1 MNAPALPSVAR
12 PVAAAPAVAATPVA
26 TGFAGTLSEGV
37 AKLDING
44 KSYELPLLV
53 GTENERAVD
62 ISKLRA
68 MTGVV
73 TLDEGYVNTG
83 STTSAITFL
92 DGEKGILRYRGY
104 PIEVL
109 AEKCDFVEVSYLLI
123 YGKLPTS
130 DELNSFGKMLSHHTM
145 IHEDMRSFYG
155 GFPRDAH
162 PMATLGSVV
171 GALSTFY
178 QDSLDVRDPRQVEV
192 SVHRLLAKLPTIAAY
207 SHKKSIGQP
216 LIYPRNDLSYCE
228 NFLQMMFAVPCEEYH
243 IDPDFADALDMLLI
257 VHADHE
263 QNCSTSTVRMVGS
276 SDANLFASI
285 SAGICALW
293 GPLHGGANQAS
304 VEMLEKIVADGGNV
318 KKYVDLAKKKDSGF
332 RLMGF
337 GHRVYKN
344 YDPRA
349 RLIKATCDKL
359 LAKIAR
365 RDPIFD
371 IAQQLEEVALADE
384 YFIERK
390 LYPNVDFY
398 SGVIYRA
405 MGIPVQMFPVLFAMG
420 RLPGWIAH
428 WIEMHHSPSQKICRP
443 RQIYTGERLRDFEPI
458 SKRV

>member
-26 TGFAGTLSEGV
+26 TGFGGTLSEGV

-458 SKRV
+458 SKRG

>member
-1 MNAPALPSVAR
+1 MSAMPASAPAKAPSTSPPWPGTTSAGVAR
-12 PVAAAPAVAATPVA
+12 LEIDGTTAELPVIEGTEGEKGIDIAKLRSA
-26 TGFAGTLSEGV
+26 TGA
-37 AKLDING
+37 I
-44 KSYELPLLV
+44 
-53 GTENERAVD
+53 
-62 ISKLRA
+62 
-68 MTGVV
+68 
-73 TLDEGYVNTG
+73 TLDEGFVNTG

-92 DGEKGILRYRGY
+92 DGEQGILRYRGY

-109 AEKCDFVEVSYLLI
+109 AERCDFVEVAYLLI
-123 YGKLPTS
+123 FGELPTVA
-130 DELNSFGKMLSHHTM
+130 ELDAFRTSLSHHTM
-145 IHEDMRSFYG
+145 IHEDMRSFYN

-162 PMATLGSVV
+162 PMAIVGSVV

-192 SVHRLLAKLPTIAAY
+192 SMHRLLAKLPTIAAY
-207 SHKKSIGQP
+207 SHKKSCGQP
-216 LIYPRNDLSYCE
+216 LMYPRNDLSYCE
-228 NFLQMMFAVPCEEYH
+228 NFLHMMFAVPCEPYH
-243 IDPDFADALDMLLI
+243 LDPDFAEALDMLLI

-285 SAGICALW
+285 SAGISALW
-293 GPLHGGANQAS
+293 GPLHGGANQAC
-304 VEMLEKIVADGGNV
+304 VEMLEKIAADGGDV

-349 RLIKATCDKL
+349 KLIKATCDKL

-365 RDPIFD
+365 HDPIFD
-371 IAQQLEEVALADE
+371 IAQRLEEVALADE
-384 YFIERK
+384 YFIQRK

-405 MGIPVQMFPVLFAMG
+405 MGIPVQMFTVLFAMG

-428 WIEMHHSPSQKICRP
+428 WIEMHHSPTKKICRP
-443 RQIYTGERLRDFEPI
+443 RQIYTGATLREFKPI
-458 SKRV
+458 TAR

>member
-1 MNAPALPSVAR
+1 MSASPATATPSKSPTSPPWPGTRSAGVAR
-12 PVAAAPAVAATPVA
+12 LEIDGKT
-26 TGFAGTLSEGV
+26 SEF
-37 AKLDING
+37 
-44 KSYELPLLV
+44 PLIV
-53 GTENERAVD
+53 GTEGEQGID

-68 MTGVV
+68 ATGAV
-73 TLDEGYVNTG
+73 TLDEGFVNTG

-109 AEKCDFVEVSYLLI
+109 AEKCDFVEVAYLLI
-123 YGKLPTS
+123 FGELPTTAQLDAFRES
-130 DELNSFGKMLSHHTM
+130 LSHHTM
-145 IHEDMRSFYG
+145 IHEDMRSFYN

-162 PMATLGSVV
+162 PMAIVGSVV

-192 SVHRLLAKLPTIAAY
+192 SMHRLLAKLPTIAAY
-207 SHKKSIGQP
+207 SHKKSCGQP
-216 LIYPRNDLSYCE
+216 LMYPRNDLSYCE
-228 NFLQMMFAVPCEEYH
+228 NFLHMMFAVPCEPYH
-243 IDPDFADALDMLLI
+243 LDPDFAEALDMLLI

-285 SAGICALW
+285 SAGISALW
-293 GPLHGGANQAS
+293 GPLHGGANQAC
-304 VEMLEKIVADGGNV
+304 VEMLEKIAADGGDV

-349 RLIKATCDKL
+349 KLIKATCDKL

-365 RDPIFD
+365 HDPIFD
-371 IAQQLEEVALADE
+371 IAQRLEEVALADE

-405 MGIPVQMFPVLFAMG
+405 MGIPVQMFTVLFAMG

-428 WIEMHHSPSQKICRP
+428 WIEMHHSPTKKICRP
-443 RQIYTGERLRDFEPI
+443 RQIYTGETLREFKPI
-458 SKRV
+458 TAR

>member
-1 MNAPALPSVAR
+1 MTASAR
-12 PVAAAPAVAATPVA
+12 PSPSPAAAAATPPWP
-26 TGFAGTLSEGV
+26 GTKADGTAALEFPGGRC
-37 AKLDING
+37 D
-44 KSYELPLLV
+44 LPVIV
-53 GTENERAVD
+53 GTEGERAID
-62 ISKLRA
+62 IAKLRA
-68 MTGVV
+68 QTGLI

-92 DGEKGILRYRGY
+92 DGEQGILRYRGY

-109 AEKCDFVEVSYLLI
+109 AERCDFVEVAYLLI
-123 YGKLPTS
+123 YGELPSSAELDAFRTS
-130 DELNSFGKMLSHHTM
+130 LSHHTM

-162 PMATLGSVV
+162 PMAILGSVV

-207 SHKKSIGQP
+207 SHKKSCGQP
-216 LIYPRNDLSYCE
+216 LMYPRNDLDYCE
-228 NFLQMMFAVPCEEYH
+228 NFLHMMFAVPCEEYH
-243 IDPDFADALDMLLI
+243 IDPDFTDALDMLLI

-285 SAGICALW
+285 SAGISALW
-293 GPLHGGANQAS
+293 GPLHGGANQAC
-304 VEMLEKIVADGGNV
+304 VEMLDKIVADGGNV

-349 RLIKATCDKL
+349 KLIKATCDKL
-359 LAKIAR
+359 LAKISR
-365 RDPIFD
+365 HDPLFD

-405 MGIPVQMFPVLFAMG
+405 MGIPVQMFTVLFAMG

-428 WIEMHHSPSQKICRP
+428 WMEMHRSPTKKICRP
-443 RQIYTGERLRDFEPI
+443 RQIYSGETLREFQPI
-458 SKRV
+458 DRRG

>member
-1 MNAPALPSVAR
+1 MSAPTSK
-12 PVAAAPAVAATPVA
+12 PVAAPPWPGSKADGIARLDFNGETAEIPVII
-26 TGFAGTLSEGV
+26 GTEGER
-37 AKLDING
+37 ALDI
-44 KSYELPLLV
+44 
-53 GTENERAVD
+53 A
-62 ISKLRA
+62 KLRA
-68 MTGVV
+68 TTGVI

-83 STTSAITFL
+83 STTSAITYL

-104 PIEVL
+104 PIEDL
-109 AEKCDFVEVSYLLI
+109 AAKADYVEVAYLLI
-123 YGKLPTS
+123 YGELPTS
-130 DELNSFGKMLSHHTM
+130 DELDSFRTSLSLHTM
-145 IHEDMRSFYG
+145 IHEDMRSFYS

-162 PMATLGSVV
+162 PMAIVGSVV

-207 SHKKSIGQP
+207 SYKKSVGQP
-216 LIYPRNDLSYCE
+216 LMYPRNDLGYCE
-228 NFLQMMFAVPCEEYH
+228 NFLHMMFAVPCEEYH
-243 IDPDFADALDMLLI
+243 VDPDFAEALDMLLI

-285 SAGICALW
+285 SAGISALW
-293 GPLHGGANQAS
+293 GPLHGGANQAC
-304 VEMLEKIVADGGNV
+304 VEMLERIGADGGNV

-349 RLIKATCDKL
+349 KLIKATCDKL
-359 LAKIAR
+359 LAKLSI

-405 MGIPVQMFPVLFAMG
+405 MGIPVQMFTVLFAMG
-420 RLPGWIAH
+420 RLAGWIAH
-428 WIEMHHSPSQKICRP
+428 WIEMHHSPTKKICRP
-443 RQIYTGERLRDFEPI
+443 RQVYTGEMRREFVPI
-458 SKRV
+458 TKRT